1 MKLLLLS
8 LLFIFSGNSLAQ
20 DPLPAWNDGPSK
32 KAIIRFVNETTQ
44 AGSKQFIP
52 LEERVAV
59 FDNDGT
65 LWS

>member
-1 MKLLLLS
+1 MKSIFLS
-8 LLFIFSGNSLAQ
+8 LLLIFSGSALAQ

-32 KAIIRFVNETTQ
+32 KAIIRFVNETTL

-52 LEERVAV
+52 PEERIAV

-65 LWS
+65 L